1 MQRNKTRSDSV
12 LDALPVAARERLDEW
27 LLENKSYAEVHEL
40 VTSELG
46 VATSTS
52 AVARYY
58 ARHIAPQ
65 RYLESIAQAVA
76 LMEGPETDFE
86 DAAKRLV
93 GMQLFEALA
102 QPDPDVKTAK
112 GLTQVLATLSR
123 TKVAEARAK
132 LDERRVAVQE
142 RLAVVKEQT
151 AAAKGAKRAN
161 EAEARTG
168 QRMDGEKDDE
178 GVSAEREM
186 VRRKDEA
193 RVVLRELLGMGGG
206 GEADEQVG
214 EERAGAETG
223 AVRRVEAV
231 ESPSISRLLSAK
243 VA

>member
-12 LDALPVAARERLDEW
+12 LDALPVAAQERLDEW
-27 LLENKSYAEVHEL
+27 LLENKSYAEVHAL
-40 VTSELG
+40 VTSEFG
-46 VATSTS
+46 VTTSTS

-93 GMQLFEALA
+93 GMQLFEALV
-102 QPDPDVKTAK
+102 QPNPDLKLAK
-112 GLTQVLATLSR
+112 GLTHVLATLSR

-142 RLAVVKEQT
+142 RLAAVKEKAAAAT
-151 AAAKGAKRAN
+151 AADKAADGKRA
-161 EAEARTG
+161 
-168 QRMDGEKDDE
+168 Q
-178 GVSAEREM
+178 REM
-186 VRRKDEA
+186 ERRKDEA
-193 RVVLRELLGMGGG
+193 RVVLKELLGMDREGAEESGMEEQGTG
-206 GEADEQVG
+206 GEIG
-214 EERAGAETG
+214 EVER
-223 AVRRVEAV
+223 V